1 MAIYIWHHPFSG
13 NCVVHWNP
21 QHGNSGSERHEDLDF
36 GPALEEDGFVK
47 EGEDPHGDPVDDD
60 GGDLA
65 IYKYVYINID
75 ININIYI
82 YMETYVSDNLYKLN
96 RHFVLYIEFY
106 LSIYK
111 YIYNMCGNSFH
122 IACGLGY
129 QFKVIYMIQ
138 RLIQSGF
145 ISRSKRV
152 PRKHSDSCK
161 KHVII

>member
-82 YMETYVSDNLYKLN
+82 YGDICVRQFIQIKQAFCIIYRILP
-96 RHFVLYIEFY
+96 IY
-106 LSIYK
+106 L
-111 YIYNMCGNSFH
+111 
-122 IACGLGY
+122 
-129 QFKVIYMIQ
+129 
-138 RLIQSGF
+138 
-145 ISRSKRV
+145 
-152 PRKHSDSCK
+152 
-161 KHVII
+161 

>member
-1 MAIYIWHHPFSG
+1 MAIYIWHHPFCG

-47 EGEDPHGDPVDDD
+47 EGEDPHCDPVDDD

-75 ININIYI
+75 INIYI

-111 YIYNMCGNSFH
+111 YIYIQH
-122 IACGLGY
+122 VRK
-129 QFKVIYMIQ
+129 QFSYCMWSWIPIQ
-138 RLIQSGF
+138 GDLHDST
-145 ISRSKRV
+145 
-152 PRKHSDSCK
+152 SDSEWL
-161 KHVII
+161 HQQIEAGPSEAF

>member
-1 MAIYIWHHPFSG
+1 MDSRWPYIWHHPFSG

-75 ININIYI
+75 ININININIYI
-82 YMETYVSDNLYKLN
+82 W
-96 RHFVLYIEFY
+96 RHMCQT
-106 LSIYK
+106 IYT
-111 YIYNMCGNSFH
+111 N
-122 IACGLGY
+122 
-129 QFKVIYMIQ
+129 
-138 RLIQSGF
+138 
-145 ISRSKRV
+145 
-152 PRKHSDSCK
+152 
-161 KHVII
+161 